1 MIFQVIGADKKVE
14 QLIVHGDTKMLTLTR
29 NDFGAMAHH
38 HDLLHVVNGQFVKL
52 GAPGG
57 WGAFWEAAGSEDLSF
72 DLLSYRDQPQTPR
85 TCTSLQPSQID
96 PRLHVTH
103 MQ

>member
-57 WGAFWEAAGSEDLSF
+57 
-72 DLLSYRDQPQTPR
+72 
-85 TCTSLQPSQID
+85 
-96 PRLHVTH
+96 
-103 MQ
+103 